1 MAQGPGLEEGQWSFL
16 GGDAWH
22 TRYSPADQIN
32 ASNFNELEVAW
43 RFDAGSFGPS
53 TSRATPSYV
62 DGKLITVTGE
72 RRHVIAL
79 DPATGEL
86 LWSFTEPNTFRYEYS
101 MRKGYGKGVAYGKID
116 GRGVVYI
123 TTPGFFL
130 HALDV
135 ETGRPLENWGKP
147 VDVPGFGKSGTV
159 DLVWD
164 LIQDWGPWQRWDEPY
179 DAYQGIPLE
188 LGYITSSSPPIVVND
203 VVVVGNSAEQGYN
216 QTRRENVPGDILGY
230 NARNGELMWK
240 FHVIPRPGE
249 FGHDTWENDAW
260 EWTGDISS
268 WAPMAADPELGLVY
282 IPTNGPTIDFYGGF
296 HPGDNLY
303 GTSLI
308 ALDVKTGER
317 KWHFQMVHHDI
328 WNYDTPNAPVLMDVT
343 VDGKKIKG
351 IFQATKQSWVYA
363 LNRETGEPIWPI
375 EERPVPAST
384 VPGEKLART
393 QPFPTKPAPFDL
405 QGLSEDQLIDY
416 TPEIREKA
424 LAYARENNLFVPLF
438 NPPVVADSPD
448 ANWPGAGLSCPGGN
462 GGNNIYSPAVG
473 DPLTGVLY
481 VGSSSGCSVNSLMPG
496 VDSPLDTST
505 VQTGTVHSD
514 WSRAMG
520 AGRGERGGGTARPDR
535 AQLEGLSIWK
545 GPLGRITAIDMNT
558 GEHLWV
564 IPHGDADLEDQEEI
578 RNHPLLQGVANV
590 PTNPGRR
597 GFPVMIAT
605 PTLLIASGQ
614 TSDEKWNLFAIDKR
628 TGERLGAVEIP
639 GGTRYGL
646 SSWVHEG
653 KQYVLVQLADGLA
666 ALALP

>member
-1 MAQGPGLEEGQWSFL
+1 
-16 GGDAWH
+16 
-22 TRYSPADQIN
+22 
-32 ASNFNELEVAW
+32 
-43 RFDAGSFGPS
+43 
-53 TSRATPSYV
+53 
-62 DGKLITVTGE
+62 
-72 RRHVIAL
+72 
-79 DPATGEL
+79 
-86 LWSFTEPNTFRYEYS
+86 
-101 MRKGYGKGVAYGKID
+101 
-116 GRGVVYI
+116 
-123 TTPGFFL
+123 
-130 HALDV
+130 
-135 ETGRPLENWGKP
+135 
-147 VDVPGFGKSGTV
+147 
-159 DLVWD
+159 
-164 LIQDWGPWQRWDEPY
+164 
-179 DAYQGIPLE
+179 
-188 LGYITSSSPPIVVND
+188 
-203 VVVVGNSAEQGYN
+203 
-216 QTRRENVPGDILGY
+216 
-230 NARNGELMWK
+230 
-240 FHVIPRPGE
+240 
-249 FGHDTWENDAW
+249 
-260 EWTGDISS
+260 
-268 WAPMAADPELGLVY
+268 
-282 IPTNGPTIDFYGGF
+282 
-296 HPGDNLY
+296 
-303 GTSLI
+303 
-308 ALDVKTGER
+308 
-317 KWHFQMVHHDI
+317 
-328 WNYDTPNAPVLMDVT
+328 MDVT